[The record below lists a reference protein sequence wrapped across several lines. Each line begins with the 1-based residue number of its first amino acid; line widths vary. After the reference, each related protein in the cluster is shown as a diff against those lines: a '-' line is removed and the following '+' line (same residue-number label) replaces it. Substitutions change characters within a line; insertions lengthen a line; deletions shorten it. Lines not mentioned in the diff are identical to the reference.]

1 MAHNSYKIN
10 DVEKMFLGR
19 YTSICTAKNDF
30 WTISM
35 KYLPMG
41 EGSSSAMPYHFT
53 HYERHVQKNICENIN
68 MKTDKALSSCRC
80 V

>member
-1 MAHNSYKIN
+1 MGNVCYMAHNSYKIN
-10 DVEKMFLGR
+10 DVEKMFFR
-19 YTSICTAKNDF
+19 ASTSIHTAKNDF

-35 KYLPMG
+35 KCLPMS

-53 HYERHVQKNICENIN
+53 HYLWETCA
-68 MKTDKALSSCRC
+68 DKKYVKMS